1 MSSSFE
7 SVKGTADDD
16 NQNSVSDNEK
26 ISAIYANLTINV
38 ISNKTV
44 ANDFEMAARDAKY
57 GYGITRWKKSWKEVL
72 KRKNEQHVGKS
83 KNQNVN

>member
-7 SVKGTADDD
+7 NVKGTADDH

-38 ISNKTV
+38 IPNETV
-44 ANDFEMAARDAKY
+44 ENDFEMAARDAKY
-57 GYGITRWKKSWKEVL
+57 GYGITR
-72 KRKNEQHVGKS
+72 
-83 KNQNVN
+83 